1 MSLWDETPSTL
12 TTFAPLSSEV
22 RESGGLLSRLFRK
35 GREEVDQYSDS
46 GSGKNSRD
54 VSVERKIASREQ
66 SLDRN
71 VTTKHFD
78 DKSSYDKVSQDLS
91 DDTVSQTEEEEGVK
105 REESP
110 SDGNQSTR
118 SIPKRT
124 LNSVL
129 TRLSNILERRS
140 MTPQVYK
147 DKDFKQYW
155 MPDHSCKECYDC
167 GEKFTTFRRRHHC
180 RICGQI
186 FCNACCNQELP
197 GKIIGFKGSIRV
209 CTYCC
214 TVVQKYAQKADPL
227 SDVNRV
233 KENLQKLESDFSN
246 SVESKSGRH
255 SSLDLTAQART
266 TGDSESGASRDGS
279 APFDLTPQSE
289 FVVMDNFSLERKLL
303 VQDSAELRELWCLM
317 MDKIMGVEFQN
328 YRIRLRTYQSCI
340 VGNKLVDWLI
350 HQDKVANRI
359 QAVAIGQ
366 ALIDADYLEPVG
378 HQDTPFRDD
387 FTLYKPTEL
396 SLMEPISAPEPEE
409 ARSKSEDSVPK
420 WLQEIETS
428 IEDAGP
434 SKDNHEFIVS
444 TDICEEYFGAKLDSF
459 GRRIGMQDEAIAPKK
474 ISVEAGAGADEP
486 FPRQTSVG
494 SGLLEDALNG
504 PLFPSSVPSIEEMTS
519 NKWRTLDRLSEENGE
534 KLAYLRLQRAHQEHL
549 TLLTKQLL
557 SEEGLT
563 PSWEDIIIS
572 TVDRISLFV
581 KPDIRNAGDDMD
593 IRNYVHIKK
602 IPGGKKEQT
611 ALVHG
616 VMFTKNI
623 AHKKMAQVINNPKI
637 LLLKGS
643 IEYQRVENKMSSL
656 QPQILQ
662 EEEFLMKS
670 IAKIVSLSTKPE
682 VVVVEKSVSRLA
694 QDYMLQHGIT
704 LVYNVKISV
713 MERLARFTQADIVP
727 SIDSLVSGPA
737 LGFCHTFCVKTFTLL
752 SGETKTMLLFD
763 GCATHLGC
771 AVTLRGGSFVELKR
785 VKKVMNF
792 MVYASYHS
800 RLEIC
805 FSMDEFLMPPPT
817 GDDSSPLETDGK
829 RKVIVEKKKAPEDKN
844 LSQDPKGTKVDVKQ
858 ATLDAAD
865 KEKIVQVES
874 QVFDHAEVRDESHK
888 NKISVSADL
897 STDDKTRILHQLD
910 DSSQS
915 EEQIIKSEDQNK
927 SDQVIKPFELTVTF
941 YEPDDC
947 TVQSCDNI
955 SGAHSQLD
963 SSTLDQSV
971 FSMDKERSIQ
981 ACLLTDCDI
990 SGKET
995 TDCQSQVNSANSLS
1009 TTSASQSLISFPVV
1023 DEIHSVTETSCGID
1037 VSLTMRKDLISD
1049 DGRDT
1054 IDKESKTENS
1064 NNLDTSEG
1072 YMLAEGK
1079 QVLQLSELL
1088 NSSSC
1093 SPDIEVEGITS
1104 SKMKDQKNSGDSVLK
1119 VVSKEPGKRP
1129 GSAVQELTDFSDPL
1143 HNYQKNQDDSIFHSS
1158 LALKEQQQK
1167 GFQRFRKALDS
1178 LAVSISPYVKCTL
1191 PYLVSQEG
1199 SLCEA
1204 RKYFPEDLYWS
1215 KHLESEK
1222 LASKNKPKYL
1232 DFDQPRKPAYHSNI
1246 RILEAHQLILCQL
1259 TKPVIDRKVQAVL
1272 AEFRAYGGRITVLPN
1287 QAAKQPSKQGDLS
1300 KSQKSSSGESQ
1311 SSRSKHPSGEN
1322 PIAKEG
1328 TIAIDNVVVEKKV
1341 DCFDLFRHQ
1350 RLAVLFSSYSYIS
1363 NNHPNPCVYPWLV
1376 TMEFYGKND
1385 ITLGGFL
1392 ERFCFRQSYVCP
1404 SDSCDTPMV
1413 DHIRR
1418 FVHGNGCIAIVL
1430 KKLDNVIAI
1439 AKTNILMWSWC
1450 RKCKQVTPVIP
1461 MSIDTWNMSFAKF
1474 LELRFHCGIFTRRAS
1489 GEPCQHSLHHDHYQY
1504 FGFKDIVASFKFT
1517 LIKLK
1522 DIAIP
1527 PFVVHR
1533 VPEIHNVNF
1542 AHIKEETKRLTNKG
1556 IDLYSC
1562 VLEYVVKLKAEAPLD
1577 PINQMCNNHMFRQRV
1592 EKKQLKN
1599 LSHGI
1604 REKLDKLM
1612 SLSSGST
1619 FTPGD
1624 NILLM
1629 EVQDDIVRLKRCLA
1643 EAVVSWNIKLQE
1655 LFTQCKKY
1663 MKQITSQKKEK
1674 DSAASLGDGEENKI
1688 PGISPN
1694 KLTDGESTPSS
1705 KTGGSRR
1712 STIELDDTLEEIINM
1727 DNPAAEK
1734 EIEIPYIPNTLEFGS
1749 PTEPAE
1755 LASEEAVANEP
1766 FFDDS
1771 TVTITMESEV
1781 RGDSED
1787 IIKVETENELSTPV
1801 DIYTDDFNRP
1811 EFMKRK
1817 ETFEVIKKS
1826 DVVEV
1831 PKKQEVIDD
1840 HQETAIDKMKKTLN
1854 TLLVGSSGVLQLQFP
1869 FDYCEH
1875 HLLPPCYKIPIIV
1888 YDHEPSSIIAY
1899 TLSCCD
1905 YHNKLQEV
1913 QSAFPV
1919 KEPQQATV
1927 SSTTKLSKEGTTDGL
1942 VGKDEDTSETAKRN
1956 SGASKLLFCRG
1967 GSGGGKDTMR
1977 LDAVDS
1983 VKYNVMAEDQFD
1995 SLSDQDGISLFTTS
2009 TEVNDKTKSGKQPVN
2024 PHIEIQFSDASSR
2037 FYCKVYFAEQFRQ
2050 LRKQLFPAGDGE
2062 FIRSLSRCKYWDAKG
2077 GNSGSTF
2084 CKTVDDRFILKQMSG
2099 MEVESFEKFGPQYF
2113 QYMIKTYLDEK
2124 PTAIAKI
2131 LGVYR
2136 IGFRNSYTNNAMKK
2150 DILVVENLFYDKTIT
2165 KTFDLKGSRR
2175 NRLVNTTQKREEE
2188 LVLLD
2193 ENFLHEAVDCPLYI
2207 RPHSKSLLTM
2217 AISQDSQFLSRNL
2230 VMDYSLLVGVD
2241 EQRRELVVGIIDYI
2255 RTFTWDK
2262 KLETLLKST
2271 ISEKGKMPT
2280 VVSPEIYR
2288 NRFLDAM
2295 DKYFLP
2301 VPDQWSGIAQYV
2313 EN

>member
-1 MSLWDETPSTL
+1 MSLWDETPATL

-35 GREEVDQYSDS
+35 GRVEESDQYSDT

-54 VSVERKIASREQ
+54 VSLERKIASREQ

-71 VTTKHFD
+71 VTSKHYD
-78 DKSSYDKVSQDLS
+78 EKNTSDKVSQELSLS
-91 DDTVSQTEEEEGVK
+91 DDTVSQTEEEDGVK

-110 SDGNQSTR
+110 SNGNHSTR

-227 SDVNRV
+227 SDVKRV
-233 KENLQKLESDFSN
+233 KEKLQKLESDFST
-246 SVESKSGRH
+246 SIESKSGRH

-266 TGDSESGASRDGS
+266 TGDPESGMNRDGS

-303 VQDSAELRELWCLM
+303 VQDSAELRELWYLM
-317 MDKIMGVEFQN
+317 MDKTMGVEFQN

-387 FTLYKPTEL
+387 FTLYKPTEI
-396 SLMEPISAPEPEE
+396 SLMEPISAPEPEQ

-428 IEDAGP
+428 IIDAGP
-434 SKDNHEFIVS
+434 SKDSHEFRVS
-444 TDICEEYFGAKLDSF
+444 TDMCEEYFGAKLDSF
-459 GRRIGMQDEAIAPKK
+459 GRRISMHGETVAPKK
-474 ISVEAGAGADEP
+474 ISAEAGAGAGADEP
-486 FPRQTSVG
+486 FARQASVG
-494 SGLLEDALNG
+494 TGLLDDALNG
-504 PLFPSSVPSIEEMTS
+504 PLFPSTVPSIEDMNS
-519 NKWRTLDRLSEENGE
+519 YRWRTLDRLSEDNGE
-534 KLAYLRLQRAHQEHL
+534 KLAFSRLQRANHEHL

-581 KPDIRNAGDDMD
+581 KPDIKNAGDDMD
-593 IRNYVHIKK
+593 IRHYVHIKK

-623 AHKKMAQVINNPKI
+623 AHKKMAHVVNNPKI

-704 LVYNVKISV
+704 LVYNVKMSV

-763 GCATHLGC
+763 GCATNLGC

-800 RLEIC
+800 RLEMSFC
-805 FSMDEFLMPPPT
+805 MDEFLMPPPT
-817 GDDSSPLETDGK
+817 GDDSSPLEMEGK
-829 RKVIVEKKKAPEDKN
+829 RKVIPEKKKAPEDKI
-844 LSQDPKGTKVDVKQ
+844 LPQDSKGTKVDVKR
-858 ATLDAAD
+858 ATLDANEKVDVKLATLDANDKVDVKRATLDANDKVDIKRATLDANDKVDVKRATLDAND

-874 QVFDHAEVRDESHK
+874 QVLDHAEVRVESQK
-888 NKISVSADL
+888 KEISADVF
-897 STDDKTRILHQLD
+897 TDDKKRILHKLD
-910 DSSQS
+910 NTVVPS
-915 EEQIIKSEDQNK
+915 SEDQGINSEDQIK
-927 SDQVIKPFELTVTF
+927 SDELVQSFKLNVTF
-941 YEPDDC
+941 YEPDAQSDDC
-947 TVQSCDNI
+947 TAQSCDNT
-955 SGAHSQLD
+955 SGAHSQKA
-963 SSTLDQSV
+963 SSTWDQSV
-971 FSMDKERSIQ
+971 FDMEKERSIQ
-981 ACLLTDCDI
+981 ACLLANCD
-990 SGKET
+990 SSDKET
-995 TDCQSQVNSANSLS
+995 IDCQTQVNLANKHSI
-1009 TTSASQSLISFPVV
+1009 TSASQSFISFPVV
-1023 DEIHSVTETSCGID
+1023 DEIQSVTESSID
-1037 VSLTMRKDLISD
+1037 ITVTMRKNLISD
-1049 DGRDT
+1049 NGRDALNG
-1054 IDKESKTENS
+1054 ESKTENS
-1064 NNLDTSEG
+1064 NNLDKPEG
-1072 YMLAEGK
+1072 YILAESK
-1079 QVLQLSELL
+1079 NVLQLSELL
-1088 NSSSC
+1088 NSSSY
-1093 SPDIEVEGITS
+1093 SPDTEVEGITS
-1104 SKMKDQKNSGDSVLK
+1104 SKMKDQKSSGDNVLK
-1119 VVSKEPGKRP
+1119 VGSKEPGKRP

-1143 HNYQKNQDDSIFHSS
+1143 HNYQKNQDDSIFQSS

-1178 LAVSISPYVKCTL
+1178 LAISISPYVKCTL
-1191 PYLVSQEG
+1191 PYLVSQDG

-1204 RKYFPEDLYWS
+1204 RKYFPEELYWS
-1215 KHLESEK
+1215 KHLESK
-1222 LASKNKPKYL
+1222 TLASKNKPKYL

-1246 RILEAHQLILCQL
+1246 RIMEAHQLILCQL
-1259 TKPVIDRKVQAVL
+1259 TKPVIDRKVQAIL

-1287 QAAKQPSKQGDLS
+1287 QSTNASSKQGDQS
-1300 KSQKSSSGESQ
+1300 KSPKPSSGENQ
-1311 SSRSKHPSGEN
+1311 SSRAKHPSGEN
-1322 PIAKEG
+1322 ALAKEG
-1328 TIAIDNVVVEKKV
+1328 TVTLENGVVEKKV

-1350 RLAVLFSSYSYIS
+1350 RLAVLFNSYSYIS

-1450 RKCKQVTPVIP
+1450 RKCKQVTPVTP

-1489 GEPCQHSLHHDHYQY
+1489 GEPCQHSLHHDHYLY
-1504 FGFKDIVASFKFT
+1504 FGFKDIVASFKYT
-1517 LIKLK
+1517 PIKLK

-1542 AHIKEETKRLTNKG
+1542 GQLKEETKRLTNKG

-1577 PINQMCNNHMFRQRV
+1577 PISQMCNNHMFRQRV
-1592 EKKQLKN
+1592 EKKQLKH

-1612 SLSSGST
+1612 SINSGNT
-1619 FTPGD
+1619 FTPDD

-1643 EAVVSWNIKLQE
+1643 EAVVSWNTKLQD
-1655 LFTQCKKY
+1655 LFTQYKKY
-1663 MKQITSQKKEK
+1663 IKQVTSQKKEK
-1674 DSAASLGDGEENKI
+1674 DSAASLGDSEENKT

-1694 KLTDGESTPSS
+1694 KLSDGESTPSS
-1705 KTGGSRR
+1705 KAAGSRR
-1712 STIELDDTLEEIINM
+1712 STIELDDMLEEIINI

-1734 EIEIPYIPNTLEFGS
+1734 GIEIPKLPSTLDFVS
-1749 PTEPAE
+1749 RPVE
-1755 LASEEAVANEP
+1755 LVSEETVAAEP
-1766 FFDDS
+1766 FSDDS
-1771 TVTITMESEV
+1771 TVTITVESEV
-1781 RGDSED
+1781 KDDSND
-1787 IIKVETENELSTPV
+1787 ILKIETENELSSPV

-1811 EFMKRK
+1811 ELVKRK
-1817 ETFEVIKKS
+1817 ETFEVIKKT
-1826 DVVEV
+1826 DAVEV
-1831 PKKQEVIDD
+1831 SKKQEVIDD
-1840 HQETAIDKMKKTLN
+1840 HQETAMDKMSALKKTLN
-1854 TLLVGSSGVLQLQFP
+1854 TLWVGSSGALQLQFP

-1875 HLLPPCYKIPIIV
+1875 HLLPQCYKIPIIV
-1888 YDHEPSSIIAY
+1888 YDHEPSSIVAY

-1913 QSAFPV
+1913 QSAFSV
-1919 KEPQQATV
+1919 KEPQQPTV
-1927 SSTTKLSKEGTTDGL
+1927 SGGTKQSKGESASDGL

-1956 SGASKLLFCRG
+1956 SGASKLLFCHG
-1967 GSGGGKDTMR
+1967 ASGGGKDTMR

-1983 VKYNVMAEDQFD
+1983 VKYNVMAEDQYD
-1995 SLSDQDGISLFTTS
+1995 ILSDQDGISVFTTS
-2009 TEVNDKTKSGKQPVN
+2009 TDVNDKTKSGKQPVN
-2024 PHIEIQFSDASSR
+2024 PHIEIQFSDTSSR

-2077 GNSGSTF
+2077 GSSGSTF
-2084 CKTVDDRFILKQMSG
+2084 CKTV
-2099 MEVESFEKFGPQYF
+2099 
-2113 QYMIKTYLDEK
+2113 
-2124 PTAIAKI
+2124 
-2131 LGVYR
+2131 
-2136 IGFRNSYTNNAMKK
+2136 
-2150 DILVVENLFYDKTIT
+2150 
-2165 KTFDLKGSRR
+2165 
-2175 NRLVNTTQKREEE
+2175 
-2188 LVLLD
+2188 
-2193 ENFLHEAVDCPLYI
+2193 
-2207 RPHSKSLLTM
+2207 
-2217 AISQDSQFLSRNL
+2217 
-2230 VMDYSLLVGVD
+2230 
-2241 EQRRELVVGIIDYI
+2241 
-2255 RTFTWDK
+2255 
-2262 KLETLLKST
+2262 
-2271 ISEKGKMPT
+2271 
-2280 VVSPEIYR
+2280 
-2288 NRFLDAM
+2288 
-2295 DKYFLP
+2295 
-2301 VPDQWSGIAQYV
+2301 
-2313 EN
+2313 